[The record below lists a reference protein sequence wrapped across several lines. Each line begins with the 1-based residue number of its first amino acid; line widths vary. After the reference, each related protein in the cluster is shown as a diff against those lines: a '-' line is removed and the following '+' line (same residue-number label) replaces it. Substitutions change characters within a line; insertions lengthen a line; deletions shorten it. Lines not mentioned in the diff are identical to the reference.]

1 MRAWCDIAQITSTKN
16 LNGGLC
22 VRSTA
27 GLPFILGVSAV
38 WAGAAAEG
46 RGVRVCA
53 EGVAAGARDA
63 EGAAVRACETGA
75 EGVAAGAE
83 VGAGARGTQEAAGCS
98 VFVVP
103 PPLELPRCLTVSRV
117 CEQDDVRGTGVVYF
131 NEVSDIESAK
141 EYVGRHCLMRREAV
155 QQVLSAG
162 GASAAEKLSALD
174 AFDAHDG
181 AGLAGWSVFDAHAGF
196 VGRIIELRD
205 MPGQVMLVVSAQ
217 DSREILI
224 PLVSEFIER
233 IDEEAREISL
243 NLPRGLL
250 EL

>member
-27 GLPFILGVSAV
+27 GLPFILGAS
-38 WAGAAAEG
+38 AEG
-46 RGVRVCA
+46 AGVRVCA

-63 EGAAVRACETGA
+63 EGAAVRACATGV

-83 VGAGARGTQEAAGCS
+83 VGAAAGTQEAAGCS

-103 PPLELPRCLTVSRV
+103 PPLELPRCLTVARV

-141 EYVGRHCLMRREAV
+141 EYVGCHCLMRREAV

-162 GASAAEKLSALD
+162 GASAVEKLSALD

-205 MPGQVMLVVSAQ
+205 MPGQVILVVSAQ
-217 DSREILI
+217 DSCEILI